1 MENEDSLL
9 VVKDIVKI
17 FPGVKALKGVSM
29 DVRAGEVHALVGE
42 NGAGK
47 STLMKCLIGIQSP
60 TSGTICFDGK
70 QRHITST
77 SQALQMGISM
87 IHQELNPVLYRPIM
101 ENIWLGREPK
111 NRLGLV
117 DHKKMFEKTR
127 ELLESIELTENPGRR
142 MVELTVAK
150 MQMIEIAKAISYD
163 AKLII
168 MDEPTSSLTDREV
181 GQLFKI
187 IRKLKEQ
194 NIAIIYISHKMD
206 EIYQIS
212 DRITVF
218 RDGTTIG
225 TRDAG
230 ELPMNEMIGMMV
242 GRDVDELF
250 SKRPAEFGE
259 VMLEVRGLSSK
270 RMFKNVSFTVRR
282 GEILGMAGLVGA
294 GRTEVAETVFGVR
307 HATEGEIYVKGKRVD
322 IRSPRDA
329 IKSGM
334 AFLTEDRRQ
343 TGIFPVLSV
352 EYNMAVSHMKNY
364 ISKTGLLAFGRMRKD
379 CMKYREDIRIKTPSM
394 QQQIQY
400 LSGGNQQKVLVARWL
415 LTQPDIL
422 FLDEPTRGIDVGA
435 KAEIYRL
442 IERLAAEGKSIVM
455 ISSELPEIIG
465 LSDRILVMHE
475 GTVTGI
481 LDNKELG
488 QEMIMT
494 YATGAK
500 TAVTDTQEETASKS
514 TDAGQAVK
522 ASN

>member
-1 MENEDSLL
+1 MEINSLL
-9 VVKDIVKI
+9 AVKDIVKT
-17 FPGVKALKGVSM
+17 FPGVKALKGVTM

-47 STLMKCLIGIQSP
+47 STLMKCLIGILPP
-60 TSGTICFDGK
+60 TSGEIYFDGRL
-70 QRHITST
+70 RHITGT
-77 SQALQMGISM
+77 AQALNMGISM
-87 IHQELNPVLYRPIM
+87 IHQELNPVLHRPIM

-127 ELLESIELTENPGRR
+127 ELLESIELAENPGRP

-150 MQMIEIAKAISYD
+150 MQMIEIAKAISYN
-163 AKLII
+163 AKLVI

-206 EIYQIS
+206 EIYRIS

-218 RDGTTIG
+218 RDGKLMG
-225 TRDAG
+225 TRDALD
-230 ELPMNEMIGMMV
+230 LPMNEMIGMMV
-242 GRDVDELF
+242 GRKADELF
-250 SKRPAEFGE
+250 SKKPVTPGE
-259 VMLEVRGLSSK
+259 VMLEVKGLGCRGLF
-270 RMFKNVSFTVRR
+270 RDVSFTVRR

-307 HATEGEIYVKGKRVD
+307 HATAGEILVKGKRVN

-329 IKSGM
+329 IKNGM

-343 TGIFPVLSV
+343 TGIFPMLSV

-364 ISKTGLLAFGRMRKD
+364 IRKNGLLDFGRMHRD
-379 CMKYREDIRIKTPSM
+379 CLGYQEDISIKTPSM
-394 QQQIQY
+394 EQQIQF

-422 FLDEPTRGIDVGA
+422 FLDEPTRGIDIGA

-442 IERLAAEGKSIVM
+442 IERLAGEGKSIVM
-455 ISSELPEIIG
+455 ISSELPEIMG

-475 GTVTGI
+475 GEVTGV
-481 LDNKELG
+481 LENRELE
-488 QEMIMT
+488 QETIMT
-494 YATGAK
+494 FATGVQ
-500 TAVTDTQEETASKS
+500 TAVTAAD
-514 TDAGQAVK
+514 
-522 ASN
+522 

>member
-1 MENEDSLL
+1 MENTDSLL
-9 VVKDIVKI
+9 AVKDIVKT
-17 FPGVKALKGVSM
+17 FPGVRALKGVSM
-29 DVRAGEVHALVGE
+29 EVRAGEVHALVGE

-60 TSGTICFDGK
+60 TSGEIYFDGK
-70 QRHITST
+70 LRHITGT

-127 ELLESIELTENPGRR
+127 KLLESIDLTENPGTR

-168 MDEPTSSLTDREV
+168 MDEPTSSLTDREISR
-181 GQLFKI
+181 LFNI
-187 IRKLKEQ
+187 ISRLKKQ
-194 NIAIIYISHKMD
+194 NVAVIYISHKMD
-206 EIYQIS
+206 EIYRIS

-218 RDGTTIG
+218 RDGATIG
-225 TRDAG
+225 TRAAG
-230 ELPMNEMIGMMV
+230 DLPMNDMIGMMV
-242 GRDVDELF
+242 GREVDELF
-250 SKRPAEFGE
+250 SKKPSSPGE
-259 VMLEVRGLSSK
+259 VMLEVKGLSSK
-270 RMFKNVSFTVRR
+270 KMFQDVSFTVRR

-294 GRTEVAETVFGVR
+294 GRTEVAETVFGMR
-307 HATEGEIYVKGKRVD
+307 RATKGEIFVRGKRVN
-322 IRSPRDA
+322 IRSSRDA

-352 EYNMAVSHMKNY
+352 EYNMAVSHMKSY
-364 ISKTGLLAFGRMRKD
+364 ITKTGLLAFGRLRKD
-379 CMKYREDIRIKTPSM
+379 CRRYQEDIRIKTPSM

-400 LSGGNQQKVLVARWL
+400 LSGGNQQKALVARWL
-415 LTQPDIL
+415 LTQPDIM

-455 ISSELPEIIG
+455 ISSELPEILG
-465 LSDRILVMHE
+465 LSDRVLIMHE
-475 GTVTGI
+475 GKVTGI
-481 LDNKELG
+481 LDNRELG

-494 YATGAK
+494 YATGA
-500 TAVTDTQEETASKS
+500 DTL
-514 TDAGQAVK
+514 
-522 ASN
+522 